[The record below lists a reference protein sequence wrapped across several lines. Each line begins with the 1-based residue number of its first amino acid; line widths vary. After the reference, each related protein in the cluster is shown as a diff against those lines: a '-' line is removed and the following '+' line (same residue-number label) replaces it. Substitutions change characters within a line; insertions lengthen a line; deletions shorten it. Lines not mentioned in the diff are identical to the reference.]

1 MSIEPYFIYSHSKRI
16 FIIVVQNYKLLA
28 IVRHLLTMKVQLA
41 LERESNVAE
50 IKSQRRSS
58 VPTRKVRGVAL
69 NDLSLINLKY
79 DCQFHRE
86 RTIKYQS
93 IQLTP
98 NVFTV

>member
-50 IKSQRRSS
+50 IKSQRRKEFS
-58 VPTRKVRGVAL
+58 
-69 NDLSLINLKY
+69 INKGKI
-79 DCQFHRE
+79 RE
-86 RTIKYQS
+86 WY
-93 IQLTP
+93 
-98 NVFTV
+98 